1 MLLVAVA
8 ACIISYLGVGV
19 IRQVALRHKVMD
31 VPNERSSHAQPTP
44 RGGGLAIAVVVAVG
58 FAVVSLQVGDL
69 PGRVVAGFLGGA
81 GLVAVIGLLDD
92 LWRLSARLRLAAH
105 FGVALLV
112 VASVGW
118 LEVINVPGPGEINL
132 AGWGL
137 PVTVIW
143 IVGLLNIYNFMDGI
157 DGLAAVQAVIA
168 SLCWLAASTA
178 LGGESLRALAGLI
191 LGASLGF
198 LAHNWPPARIFMGD
212 VGSTLLGYVFAV
224 LPILAWQQTG
234 KSDWAGFGVL
244 CVAPFVFDG
253 AFTLVRRAVNRE
265 NVLQAHRSHLYQRL
279 IKRGYTHRQVSLLY
293 AGLAMLSGG
302 AAAIYLL
309 GAGWPAAL
317 AVGLD
322 LLLLVAYT
330 RWVHVRER
338 TPHKSSHL
346 T

>member
-8 ACIISYLGVGV
+8 ACIVSYLGVGV
-19 IRQVALRHKVMD
+19 IRQVALRHKVLD

-44 RGGGLAIAVVVAVG
+44 RGGGLAIAVVVLAG
-58 FAVVSLQVGDL
+58 FAVASLRLGDL
-69 PGRVVAGFLGGA
+69 PGTVVTGFLVGA
-81 GLVAVIGLLDD
+81 GLVAAIGLLDD
-92 LWRLSARLRLAAH
+92 LWRLSARLRLAAQ

-112 VASVGW
+112 MATVGR
-118 LEVINVPGPGEINL
+118 LEVINLPGLGEINL

-137 PVTVIW
+137 PVTAIW

-168 SLCWLAASTA
+168 SLCWWAASTI
-178 LGGESLRALAGLI
+178 LGAESLRILPGLI
-191 LGASLGF
+191 LGASVGF

-234 KSDWAGFGVL
+234 DSDWAGFGAL

-253 AFTLVRRAVNRE
+253 TFTLVRRAVNHE

-293 AGLAMLSGG
+293 AGLATLSGSAALIHLFG
-302 AAAIYLL
+302 ASWLAL
-309 GAGWPAAL
+309 PAA
-317 AVGLD
+317 GLD
-322 LLLLVAYT
+322 LLLLIGYA

-338 TPHKSSHL
+338 TQHESSNL